1 MCVCV
6 CVWVGERERERECVC
21 VCVIAQDLPFLESEL
36 PMMLTMT
43 VTAAIGWLFAG
54 GCVAV
59 TGLAIA
65 RNTLHMSAV
74 APLLAWGKLRQGQ
87 SQNHTVAAMLDIS
100 VPKRFVQSRHCLCV
114 CVFLCVSFSLW
125 CFFSW
130 PSLTL
135 RLCGDWLTLFSFKMV
150 YTLLCAGL
158 GASAWAF
165 LVTWRRKCKVLV

>member
-1 MCVCV
+1 MIAR
-6 CVWVGERERERECVC
+6 WSLRGEIPVL
-21 VCVIAQDLPFLESEL
+21 Q
-36 PMMLTMT
+36 
-43 VTAAIGWLFAG
+43 WLFAG

-114 CVFLCVSFSLW
+114 CVCVFLCVFVCFVFFVVLLLLAILDVATLW
-125 CFFSW
+125 
-130 PSLTL
+130 
-135 RLCGDWLTLFSFKMV
+135 
-150 YTLLCAGL
+150 
-158 GASAWAF
+158 
-165 LVTWRRKCKVLV
+165 